1 MIFIACSG
9 CYPLFKAGVDSLGRQ
24 MLRVELRRT
33 LAEGTREEEKEVDS
47 DSIEV
52 LVSACSSAVL

>member
-1 MIFIACSG
+1 
-9 CYPLFKAGVDSLGRQ
+9 

-33 LAEGTREEEKEVDS
+33 LAEGSKDEEKEVDS

-52 LVSACSSAVL
+52 LVSIVEYIVP